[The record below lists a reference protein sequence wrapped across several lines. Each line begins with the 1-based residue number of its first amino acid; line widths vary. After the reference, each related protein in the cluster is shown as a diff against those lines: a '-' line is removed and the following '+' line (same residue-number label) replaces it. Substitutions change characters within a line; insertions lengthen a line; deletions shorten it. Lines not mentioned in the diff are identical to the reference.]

1 MTQEFPPSDFDDWAA
16 TYDESVA
23 PGSGFPFYGY
33 QEVLQTIFQGA
44 ALQAGSSVLD
54 LGIGTGNLA
63 ARFAQAGCEIWG
75 VDFSKKMIE
84 LAARKLPRAYLAVA
98 DIRSEWPPE
107 FQRRFSAIVS
117 AYTFHHFP
125 LQEKVVLVKR
135 LMSNHLEPGG
145 RMVIGDIAFSDAAS
159 EDALRK
165 SLGNDWE
172 QEYYWLADET
182 LAVINAAGIPAKY
195 TQISSCAGIF
205 EFKAGKTG

>member
-1 MTQEFPPSDFDDWAA
+1 MTQEFPPSDFDEWAA

-63 ARFAQAGCEIWG
+63 MKFAQAGCEIWG
-75 VDFSKKMIE
+75 VDFSQKMIE
-84 LAARKLPRAYLAVA
+84 LAAGKLPRAHLAVA
-98 DIRSEWPPE
+98 DIRSVWPPE
-107 FQRRFSAIVS
+107 FQRSFSAIVS

-125 LQEKVVLVKR
+125 LQEKVALVKR
-135 LMSNHLEPGG
+135 LMRNHLEPGG
-145 RMVIGDIAFSDAAS
+145 RMVIGDIAFTDAGC
-159 EDALRK
+159 EDALRQ
-165 SLGNDWE
+165 SLGSDWE

-182 LAVINAAGIPAKY
+182 LPAFTEAGLRIEFLR
-195 TQISSCAGIF
+195 ISACAGVF
-205 EFKAGKTG
+205 VVNWGSQS